1 MYVCTNLQTKNFI
14 CKKISFYELTIVS
27 LTINLLLIITRP
39 NSVRFGMVGWVA
51 LGEPAPRLAYIGT
64 MVKNPGFKKKVD
76 RV

>member
-1 MYVCTNLQTKNFI
+1 MFVQIYTQKFHLN
-14 CKKISFYELTIVS
+14 KISFYEPTIVVF

-64 MVKNPGFKKKVD
+64 MVKALDFLKSWRG
-76 RV
+76 